1 MFTFWNQRVVGK
13 FPDKYDSNK
22 NTSICI
28 SRPSA
33 LAPDLYLPALA
44 RNLCL
49 LALAPN
55 LYLPAPAPNLYLTV
69 LAPNLYLPTLAPN
82 LYLPALAL
90 NFYTPA
96 LVSPRPGLACTNLDP
111 PICIYWPWPTIFVT
125 VLWICIYPLIYSS
138 STGSSNIS
146 NSSNL
151 FGLDNTNISM
161 LILVN

>member
-1 MFTFWNQRVVGK
+1 MSTISYVQSHSQQWCLLFLFIVNWSQRVVGK

-55 LYLPAPAPNLYLTV
+55 LYLQAPAPNLYLTV
-69 LAPNLYLPTLAPN
+69 LAPNLYLPILAPKF
-82 LYLPALAL
+82 YLPAL
-90 NFYTPA
+90 
-96 LVSPRPGLACTNLDP
+96 VSLAYTNLAP
-111 PICIYWPWPTIFVT
+111 PPP
-125 VLWICIYPLIYSS
+125 PL
-138 STGSSNIS
+138 
-146 NSSNL
+146 NL
-151 FGLDNTNISM
+151 YLLALTYDFYYRAPNLHLPSY
-161 LILVN
+161 L